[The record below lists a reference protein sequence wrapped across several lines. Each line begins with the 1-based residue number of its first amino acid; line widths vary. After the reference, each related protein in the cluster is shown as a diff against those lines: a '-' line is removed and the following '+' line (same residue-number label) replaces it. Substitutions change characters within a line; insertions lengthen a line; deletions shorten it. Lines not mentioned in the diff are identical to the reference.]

1 MPSALVED
9 DEEGGEQEL
18 DGQESAGKFTE
29 KVCSAYPEG
38 LQAILLFGT
47 DILIQNETK

>member
-29 KVCSAYPEG
+29 KVCRRASSNIIIWY
-38 LQAILLFGT
+38 
-47 DILIQNETK
+47 